1 MKTLKQYEQTG
12 GNVSAANEYTVVK
25 NQTEG
30 SSIFLT
36 VLSSLIVVLIVL
48 GNSVVILAF
57 IVDRRL
63 RNRSNFFLLNLA
75 ICDFLVGKS
84 VVLPISLWSI
94 ITVYI
99 ESTLHLDL
107 CNLWSQVHVLV
118 LYHRAISITLSI
130 PYTFTG
136 KWMLGKFLCKLWITF
151 DYTTTTASA
160 YSVVLIS
167 YDRFLSVNKAV
178 LHQSLQ
184 NRHRQTALNMILIWI
199 FSFLV
204 YGPAVLLWEIITGT
218 NNFPEDSCRAGFL
231 ETWYFIL
238 GASTLDFMLP
248 LLSISFFNLRIYL
261 EILKRSAKRQNHS
274 ISRFSKEKA
283 KDIGPFTI
291 TNNTVLSS
299 PQTNEK
305 RQNNSVPCMDLK
317 IISDSPQ
324 TNERLDRLNK
334 RNKLS
339 KDKKAAKSLAILV
352 SVFILC
358 WSPYS
363 IFVCVRAVC
372 QGHCADFF
380 YIEVTVWFIWTN
392 SAINPIL
399 YPVCHKSFR
408 KAFKLLLE
416 RFMKFFLVQQ
426 F

>member
-1 MKTLKQYEQTG
+1 MTTLKSYEQTG
-12 GNVSAANEYTVVK
+12 GNASAANEYTVVTKQSEAK
-25 NQTEG
+25 NVL
-30 SSIFLT
+30 IT
-36 VLSSLIVVLIVL
+36 VLLSLIVVLIVL

-75 ICDFLVGKS
+75 ICDFLVG
-84 VVLPISLWSI
+84 
-94 ITVYI
+94 
-99 ESTLHLDL
+99 
-107 CNLWSQVHVLV
+107 
-118 LYHRAISITLSI
+118 AISITLFI

-136 KWMLGKFLCKLWITF
+136 KWMLGKFLCKLWLTI

-199 FSFLV
+199 LSFLV

-218 NNFPEDSCRAGFL
+218 NNFPEDSCLAGFL

-261 EILKRSAKRQNHS
+261 EILKRSTKRQNHYK
-274 ISRFSKEKA
+274 SRSSKEKA
-283 KDIGPFTI
+283 KDIEPFTI

-299 PQTNEK
+299 AQTNEK

-317 IISDSPQ
+317 ITSDSPQ
-324 TNERLDRLNK
+324 TPETLDRLNK

-352 SVFILC
+352 SVFIAC

-363 IFVCVRAVC
+363 IFVCIRAAC
-372 QGHCADFF
+372 QGYSQA
-380 YIEVTVWFIWTN
+380 N
-392 SAINPIL
+392 SPSNVPPGKL
-399 YPVCHKSFR
+399 FVSENLCE
-408 KAFKLLLE
+408 AFCLSLMTLE
-416 RFMKFFLVQQ
+416 
-426 F
+426 

>member
-75 ICDFLVGKS
+75 ICDFLVG
-84 VVLPISLWSI
+84 
-94 ITVYI
+94 
-99 ESTLHLDL
+99 
-107 CNLWSQVHVLV
+107 
-118 LYHRAISITLSI
+118 AISITLSI

-339 KDKKAAKSLAILV
+339 KDKKAAKSLAILTK
-352 SVFILC
+352 ILSNLTIKDPTGVKC
-358 WSPYS
+358 
-363 IFVCVRAVC
+363 IGDLNVGC
-372 QGHCADFF
+372 
-380 YIEVTVWFIWTN
+380 
-392 SAINPIL
+392 
-399 YPVCHKSFR
+399 
-408 KAFKLLLE
+408 
-416 RFMKFFLVQQ
+416 
-426 F
+426 